1 MTTGVPIRV
10 GEAARQTGT
19 TPRTVRYYEELG
31 LVSPTKRVGR
41 GSRLYSD
48 SELERI
54 RAIKALQA
62 FGFSLSDIKTMF
74 LATKQ
79 SPSGRD
85 KAHRLLHI
93 LRDKIVEAQRKIRA
107 YQRVKREMEQTMRLL
122 ASWCSECERV
132 PLSECPMCPVAAES
146 EPLSIGKELMS

>member
-1 MTTGVPIRV
+1 MRV

-19 TPRTVRYYEELG
+19 TPRTIRYYEELE
-31 LVSPTKRVGR
+31 LVAPTKRVGR
-41 GSRLYSD
+41 GARLYSD
-48 SELERI
+48 GELERI

-62 FGFSLSDIKTMF
+62 FGLPLSEIRTML

-93 LRDKIVEAQRKIRA
+93 LSEKIAEAERKIRG
-107 YQRVKREMEQTMRLL
+107 YQRVRQELEQTVRLLL
-122 ASWCSECERV
+122 ASCSECERIPV
-132 PLSECPMCPVAAES
+132 NECPACPVAAES